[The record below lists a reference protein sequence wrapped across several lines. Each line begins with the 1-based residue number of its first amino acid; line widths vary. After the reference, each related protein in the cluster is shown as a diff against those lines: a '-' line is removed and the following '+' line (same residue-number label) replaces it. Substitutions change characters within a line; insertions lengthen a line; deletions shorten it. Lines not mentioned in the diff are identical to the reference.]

1 MIITVLV
8 DYISRFYLMQY
19 TLTTLTK
26 NDQLSRL
33 VIETTHFEQK
43 RTENS
48 GYGIELV
55 LFDARYGKKATLEL
69 RVIDQFSK
77 ADKHRS
83 LNWY

>member
-1 MIITVLV
+1 MRQHI
-8 DYISRFYLMQY
+8 Y
-19 TLTTLTK
+19 
-26 NDQLSRL
+26 
-33 VIETTHFEQK
+33 EQK

-83 LNWY
+83 LIGISRLRKIEVNTSIQYRMLFISSFVAFRYYPET